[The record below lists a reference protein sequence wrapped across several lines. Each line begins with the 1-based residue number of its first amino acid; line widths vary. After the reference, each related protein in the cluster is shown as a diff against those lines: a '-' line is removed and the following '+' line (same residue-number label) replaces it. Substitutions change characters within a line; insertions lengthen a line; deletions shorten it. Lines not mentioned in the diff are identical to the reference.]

1 MLPTDMPSREGYRK
15 AIDTY
20 LPPHY
25 TAQIEDL
32 TQWPSSRVAS
42 LQKEHHSVR
51 VCGGQMGEEE
61 RQSIL
66 SIMERE
72 GTGDSRVGE

>member
-1 MLPTDMPSREGYRK
+1 MLSTDMPSREGYRK

-42 LQKEHHSVR
+42 LRKEHHSVR
-51 VCGGQMGEEE
+51 VCGGQMGEKVKWSSLNSMK
-61 RQSIL
+61 RWK
-66 SIMERE
+66 
-72 GTGDSRVGE
+72 